1 MDGIGRRGM
10 DSPIE
15 ARAPQTNTTTAKKGG
30 GKSNLREEW
39 DGTGGEGTPEGAEE
53 EEEERIPGLDRKE
66 GSSSK
71 KRMND
76 LWSFWT
82 KDRSFENTVEV
93 QICERSDP

>member
-1 MDGIGRRGM
+1 MELDDEGWTLQLRRGH
-10 DSPIE
+10 
-15 ARAPQTNTTTAKKGG
+15 RKQTQQRRRRGG